1 MASVIFILNGVQTK
15 ILCSIYDKM
24 IVIVNKFIMKS
35 KIDATKAQ
43 FLYAGN
49 QINYNLTF
57 YEQANNMDK
66 LRNEMCILVYYNNS
80 YISVNEGII
89 KSKEVICPKCKE
101 NCLISFDDYKIRLYD
116 CKNGHMTD
124 NIFLNEFDNLQ
135 NINENEIKCK
145 NCNNTKYK
153 TYNKQFYKCSNCKI
167 NLCPLC
173 AQNHDKKHELLDYN
187 NINYMC
193 LNHKDFYVSYCQD
206 CKINLCMKCE
216 SKHNNFHRIINFKTI
231 FPDEEQIKEDI
242 KLFRKKIDK
251 FKEIITELI
260 NILNNVSLNIEKYY
274 KIIFNLLNDYD
285 SRKRNYE
292 ILKNIN
298 SIKYFISNNDIENV
312 INANKNYRFN
322 FDNIIDIYQKINIKE
337 IRLKKPISFIK
348 SISVIFV
355 YKGNN
360 TVVQCQTE
368 DTFAEIALKFTKEV
382 GININECNFYF
393 NTSQIRNDCNLTL
406 SDLHIQNLSSFM
418 FFQNVY
424 LAKKFICYLI
434 IMFNYNFY
442 K

>member
-80 YISVNEGII
+80 YISVNDGII

-101 NCLISFDDYKIRLYD
+101 NCLISLDNYKIRLYD
-116 CKNGHMTD
+116 CKNGHITD

-231 FPDEEQIKEDI
+231 F
-242 KLFRKKIDK
+242 
-251 FKEIITELI
+251 
-260 NILNNVSLNIEKYY
+260 
-274 KIIFNLLNDYD
+274 
-285 SRKRNYE
+285 
-292 ILKNIN
+292 
-298 SIKYFISNNDIENV
+298 
-312 INANKNYRFN
+312 
-322 FDNIIDIYQKINIKE
+322 
-337 IRLKKPISFIK
+337 
-348 SISVIFV
+348 
-355 YKGNN
+355 
-360 TVVQCQTE
+360 
-368 DTFAEIALKFTKEV
+368 
-382 GININECNFYF
+382 
-393 NTSQIRNDCNLTL
+393 
-406 SDLHIQNLSSFM
+406 
-418 FFQNVY
+418 FF
-424 LAKKFICYLI
+424 L
-434 IMFNYNFY
+434 
-442 K
+442 

>member
-35 KIDATKAQ
+35 KIDARKVY

-80 YISVNEGII
+80 NISINEGII

-153 TYNKQFYKCSNCKI
+153 TYNKQFYKCSNCKM

-298 SIKYFISNNDIENV
+298 SIKDFISNKDIENI
-312 INANKNYRFN
+312 INADKNYRFQ
-322 FDNIIDIYQKINIKE
+322 FDNIIDIYHKINIKE
-337 IRLKKPISFIK
+337 IRLKKPISSTK
-348 SISVIFV
+348 SITVIFA
-355 YKGNN
+355 YQGNN
-360 TVVQCQTE
+360 TFVQCQTE
-368 DTFAEIALKFTKEV
+368 ETFAEIALKFTNV
-382 GININECNFYF
+382 IGININEFYF
-393 NTSQIRNDCNLTL
+393 YYNSCQIKNDCNSTL
-406 SDLHIQNLSSFM
+406 SDLHIENFSHIHVVNN
-418 FFQNVY
+418 NV
-424 LAKKFICYLI
+424 IGG
-434 IMFNYNFY
+434 
-442 K
+442 